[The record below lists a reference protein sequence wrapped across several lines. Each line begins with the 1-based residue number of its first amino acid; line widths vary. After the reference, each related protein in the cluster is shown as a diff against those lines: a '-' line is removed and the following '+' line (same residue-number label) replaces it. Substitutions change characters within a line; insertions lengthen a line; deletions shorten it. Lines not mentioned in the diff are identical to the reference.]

1 MSVKSLMSPP
11 DEAHLRPPGEDD
23 FFEVLFDR
31 AGNPSR
37 SFRMEGGIGW
47 RPATNVWE
55 TPEELMIQVDLAGI
69 ERSAIEVWFDGP
81 RLLLRGSRPDPGQRG
96 RTHFHKLEI
105 PSGPFERWIALPD
118 TVDSRRATARY
129 ERGFLIV
136 HIPFGD
142 AVSRGRRS
150 IQIES

>member
-1 MSVKSLMSPP
+1 MLSLLEMAGFRSP
-11 DEAHLRPPGEDD
+11 EEDD

-55 TPEELMIQVDLAGI
+55 TPDELVVQVDLAGI
-69 ERSAIEVWFDGP
+69 DRKAIEVWLDGL
-81 RLLLRGSRPDPGQRG
+81 RLLIRGNRPDAGRG
-96 RTHFHKLEI
+96 ARTHFHKLEI
-105 PSGPFERWIALPD
+105 PSGPFERWIVLPD
-118 TVDSRRATARY
+118 SVDSSQASANYR
-129 ERGFLIV
+129 RGFLLV

-142 AVSRGRRS
+142 AVSGGRLS
-150 IQIES
+150 VQIDS

>member
-1 MSVKSLMSPP
+1 MIKQPRNEDAGLSPP
-11 DEAHLRPPGEDD
+11 AEDD

-31 AGNPSR
+31 AGNPAR

-55 TPEELMIQVDLAGI
+55 TPDELVVQADLAGL
-69 ERSAIEVWFDGP
+69 EREAIEVWMDGP
-81 RLLLRGSRPDPGQRG
+81 RLLIRGVREDPGRGG

-118 TVDSRRATARY
+118 RVDATRAVARY
-129 ERGFLIV
+129 RQGFLLV
-136 HIPFGD
+136 NIPFGD
-142 AVSRGRRS
+142 PAPEGRRN
-150 IQIES
+150 IDIET